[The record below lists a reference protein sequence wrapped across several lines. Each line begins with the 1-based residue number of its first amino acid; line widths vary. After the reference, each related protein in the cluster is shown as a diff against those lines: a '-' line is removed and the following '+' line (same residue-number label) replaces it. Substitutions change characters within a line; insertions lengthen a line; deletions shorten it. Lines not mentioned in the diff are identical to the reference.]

1 MFLGTLTIFVKAEVI
16 ANYSEVLVT
25 SVEIPNYC
33 LARHGI
39 NPYLVPNKKIMD
51 INVYNVLP
59 TQIFRDPTMHN
70 KEIYFNIA
78 GKHLCHA
85 NNKITACQDK
95 TKGLWIYEKQKD
107 GTYRFKT
114 PQNQCLTL
122 GNKNVEQDVYNLLI
136 TPCNSFGKSQLF
148 KLFLVTTYA
157 DAQENV
163 KYLDNKGNVV
173 ETENKH

>member
-70 KEIYFNIA
+70 KEI
-78 GKHLCHA
+78 
-85 NNKITACQDK
+85 
-95 TKGLWIYEKQKD
+95 
-107 GTYRFKT
+107 
-114 PQNQCLTL
+114 
-122 GNKNVEQDVYNLLI
+122 
-136 TPCNSFGKSQLF
+136 
-148 KLFLVTTYA
+148 
-157 DAQENV
+157 
-163 KYLDNKGNVV
+163 
-173 ETENKH
+173 